1 MVKLKAH
8 KQNGFTLLE
17 ILIVLG
23 VWSLLIL
30 LSAPLH
36 ISSIEKHQEKQFLKT
51 FESDVMYVQNFSVG
65 APDRS
70 IVLQFR
76 EDGYSVLNRVSDEI
90 IRRKTPAGSI
100 IDFRTNKELTF
111 NKHGSISKPGTI
123 SFKTKNTKYNI
134 IFPLGK
140 ARYYIEQQ

>member
-1 MVKLKAH
+1 MRMVKLKAH

-36 ISSIEKHQEKQFLKT
+36 ISSIEKQQEKQFQKT
-51 FESDVMYVQNFSVG
+51 FESDVMYVQNFSVDV
-65 APDRS
+65 PDRS

-76 EDGYSVLNRVSDEI
+76 EDGYSGLNRVSDEV
-90 IRRKTPAGSI
+90 IRRKTAAGSI
-100 IDFRTNKELTF
+100 IDFRTHKDLTY
-111 NKHGSISKPGTI
+111 NTHGI
-123 SFKTKNTKYNI
+123 
-134 IFPLGK
+134 
-140 ARYYIEQQ
+140 